1 MSEQNQEL
9 PDIDAGLDQ
18 MAKETTAAEL
28 LKQKGQRAKLKVMKE
43 RDLKGFIN
51 RALTEI
57 MSGRSDQLDEEERQ
71 RIIAESEAKVADLLE
86 KVRRAEAERQAS
98 EQQRLAEEQQAAALR
113 ERIEALTNQVTEEES
128 ASAASEEL
136 KQAVAEQQAQVVAL
150 TTERDRLQEEVTT
163 AQADVMVIEEDLNNT
178 RNILQT
184 TIEERDKANAINRDL
199 MIHATELVQNVL
211 DLDNTY
217 YNQKHQTENPTDEE
231 ADAHAA
237 FFHDFAI
244 GTQVVKTLAS
254 DLETLA
260 SLRQAPEEPEAEA
273 ESPMLSQQ
281 LQQLVDQIQSG
292 SLSAVDTAE
301 PLAALCEA
309 LGGARERTDAVQRE
323 LAGEEGN
330 TVPLTAVPESEGD
343 PGAVLAGSA
352 QVIRQMDA
360 ALAAVQARLAEVTQ
374 GGKEQE
380 RLEDTIRRHMLRS
393 TDLIQ
398 GVLGLDNEHYAGRHQ
413 EQDPADEDA
422 GAQEAF
428 FHDFEVGA
436 QVIETLRQDL
446 DRLTEMQREKE
457 ERAGAPLIE
466 DEHQRTL
473 FEQLTAGSLSAV
485 DVAEPVA
492 NLAEAMTGAREEV
505 VALQQ
510 AVEGTGVAGGD
521 EHVPVSAVP
530 DADGDP
536 QEVIAGTI
544 KVVRELAAALARE
557 RSRVAA
563 LQGGAGESEKLE
575 QTMREQMLRSTDL
588 VQGILGLDDRFY
600 EGSHQQQNPADEDAN
615 VQEGFFHD
623 FAVCTEVVGDIAT
636 DLERLRDLSAE
647 LSDKE
652 AGAADRAEA
661 AKTAGA
667 QAAEPQDTGLD
678 AAVAALRSLRGE
690 RDRLRT
696 EHEQLSAQH
705 DQLVAEKDGLA
716 IERDQLAEERG
727 GLIGER
733 DELAAEKDGLVI
745 ERDQVLA
752 ERDRLSGEL
761 EQLRKEV
768 GELAGECDRLKA
780 DVGSDDEELRDL
792 AETLVVLT
800 RDDDELA
807 AAPEHQVLA
816 ESLGQDGG
824 APTAADAG
832 EAEKDQAGEA
842 SGPGDLL
849 RGARSVIDS
858 LGTRN
863 QALRAQVRQ
872 LREQLAQTSG
882 NEAEQARELAGALL
896 AVSKRDAELGETP
909 ACRELA
915 GDLEP
920 GSGMSTDAEGTGGED
935 MARILEHARAVI
947 EALGSRNQTLRD
959 RLAVVDG
966 AVAEAG
972 AQARQHEQALSE
984 LHEELTAARER
995 MAEMRVENERL
1006 ETKAEE
1012 LEVARKR
1019 IRELEQRI
1027 ETAESEK
1034 AEAMEVVLSGKEVIA
1049 LLNDKEQKVTRERDE
1064 LARRAEGLEAR
1075 LNQIQTRMEKAESAA
1090 TGLGESLSEVVQAIA
1105 QQSPDL
1111 DELPDLESSR
1121 VEMEVALSE
1130 LPGDDQQDVPVR
1142 EDISD
1147 DLLAAGTGIV
1157 EALGERSLAL
1167 AKGLKQ
1173 ARDQLAQAQ
1182 EEQVQQV
1189 ESLAAQK
1196 QEAEARVAE
1205 LEKAEARLA
1214 SVKQENEELSGLLA
1228 SKNADLSTARD
1239 ELAGLRVDLKD
1250 AQARGEQ
1257 QRQQLEQLEAKAQR
1271 LAALEQESAQA
1282 QSEAATVRAAQKE
1295 LCEAIAGLAED
1306 TAVSLREF
1314 KLAGKKE
1321 TQRFSRTYEKFEEG
1335 VEKANG
1341 GGSLLETGRL
1351 LVEQLQIHTGALG
1364 DQLRTMTE
1372 EEKRLSHMNHEL
1384 QERLA
1389 GIEAGIADRDMRIT
1403 DLQQQV
1409 EELGSERERV
1419 AQEREQWEQERRERK
1434 RALAQARAEL
1444 EELRARQSERSQGG
1458 DSHAAELA
1466 RELEAARSATEQVE
1480 VDKARIEEEM
1490 NAKVA
1495 GLQRRL
1501 DELARSLES
1510 RDAQI
1515 AEMQSAIDGAGV
1527 GQVQIDSLQDEVDRL
1542 RNELAS
1548 ERERMRELESQA
1560 GAGEPGAR
1568 TLERLQQEIRSAQE
1582 QRDAHLIR
1590 LRQLETEVA
1599 EERGRLQEVEAAR
1612 DALRKD
1618 MAARSETL
1626 RKEIAQ
1632 MRERAETAEAEK
1644 REMREELAGL
1654 RARVKA
1660 LSEE

>member
-9 PDIDAGLDQ
+9 PDIDAGLDE

-71 RIIAESEAKVADLLE
+71 RIIAASEAKVADLME

-113 ERIEALTNQVTEEES
+113 ERIESLTNKVTEEES

-136 KQAVAEQQAQVVAL
+136 KQAVAEQQAQVIAL
-150 TTERDRLQEEVTT
+150 TAERDRLQEEVTT

-211 DLDNTY
+211 DLDNAY
-217 YNQKHQTENPTDEE
+217 YNQKHQNENPADEE

-260 SLRQAPEEPEAEA
+260 SLRQAPSEPEAETEA
-273 ESPMLSQQ
+273 PMLSQQ

-292 SLSAVDTAE
+292 SLAAVDTAE

-343 PGAVLAGSA
+343 PGSVLAGSA

-374 GGKEQE
+374 GGQEQE
-380 RLEDTIRRHMLRS
+380 RLEDTIRKHMLRS

-413 EQDPADEDA
+413 EQNPADEDA

-600 EGSHQQQNPADEDAN
+600 NGAHQQQNPADEDAN

-636 DLERLRDLSAE
+636 DLERLRDLNDE
-647 LSDKE
+647 LSGDGAAAASAQAKPEPEPAGAE
-652 AGAADRAEA
+652 AGA
-661 AKTAGA
+661 
-667 QAAEPQDTGLD
+667 GLD
-678 AAVAALRSLRGE
+678 AAVAALRTLRSE
-690 RDRLRT
+690 RDRLRS
-696 EHEQLSAQH
+696 EHEQLRAQH
-705 DQLVAEKDGLA
+705 DQLAAEKDGMA

-752 ERDRLSGEL
+752 ERDRLAGEL
-761 EQLRKEV
+761 DQLRREV
-768 GELAGECDRLKA
+768 AELAGECDRLKA
-780 DVGSDDEELRDL
+780 DVGAEDDLRDL

-807 AAPEHQVLA
+807 AAPERQELA
-816 ESLGQDGG
+816 ESLGQDEG
-824 APTAADAG
+824 ATDATATEGA
-832 EAEKDQAGEA
+832 EAAPAQAGEA
-842 SGPGDLL
+842 AGPGDLL

-858 LGTRN
+858 LGSRN
-863 QALRAQVRQ
+863 QVLRAQVHQ

-882 NEAEQARELAGALL
+882 SEAAHARDLAGTLVAL
-896 AVSKRDAELGETP
+896 SKRDTELGETP

-915 GDLEP
+915 GDLKQD
-920 GSGMSTDAEGTGGED
+920 STTGAGEGAAGED
-935 MARILEHARAVI
+935 VSRMLEHAKAVI
-947 EALGSRNQTLRD
+947 ETLGSRNQTLRD
-959 RLAVVDG
+959 RLATVDG
-966 AVAEAG
+966 EVAEAG
-972 AQARQHEQALSE
+972 AQAQQHEQALSE

-1006 ETKAEE
+1006 AAKAGE
-1012 LEVARKR
+1012 LEAAQKR
-1019 IRELEQRI
+1019 IAELQERI

-1064 LARRAEGLEAR
+1064 LAKRAEELEAR

-1105 QQSPDL
+1105 QQSPDI

-1167 AKGLKQ
+1167 AKALKQ
-1173 ARDQLAQAQ
+1173 ARDQLVQAQ
-1182 EEQVQQV
+1182 EEQAQQV

-1214 SVKQENEELSGLLA
+1214 SVKQENEELSELLA

-1239 ELAGLRVDLKD
+1239 ELAGIRVDLKD
-1250 AQARGEQ
+1250 AQAKSEQ
-1257 QRQQLEQLEAKAQR
+1257 QRARIAELEAKAER
-1271 LAALEQESAQA
+1271 LAALEQESATA

-1321 TQRFSRTYEKFEEG
+1321 TQKFSRTYEKFEEG
-1335 VEKANG
+1335 VEKADG

-1351 LVEQLQIHTGALG
+1351 LVEQLQTHTSALG
-1364 DQLRTMTE
+1364 DQLRTMKE

-1384 QERLA
+1384 KERLA
-1389 GIEAGIADRDMRIT
+1389 GIEAGIADRDMRI
-1403 DLQQQV
+1403 
-1409 EELGSERERV
+1409 EELQGQVDELGTERDKA

-1466 RELEAARSATEQVE
+1466 RELEAARSATDQVE
-1480 VDKARIEEEM
+1480 ADKARIEEEM

-1515 AEMQSAIDGAGV
+1515 AEMQSTIDGAGV

-1542 RNELAS
+1542 RGELAS
-1548 ERERMRELESQA
+1548 ERERVRELESQA

-1582 QRDAHLIR
+1582 QRDTHLNR
-1590 LRQLETEVA
+1590 LRSLETEVA

-1618 MAARSETL
+1618 MATRSESL

-1632 MRERAETAEAEK
+1632 MRERAEAAEAEK